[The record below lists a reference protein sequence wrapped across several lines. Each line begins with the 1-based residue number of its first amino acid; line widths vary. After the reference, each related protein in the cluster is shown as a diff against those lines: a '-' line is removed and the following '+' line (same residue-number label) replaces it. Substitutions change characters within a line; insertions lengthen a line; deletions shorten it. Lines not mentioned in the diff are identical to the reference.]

1 MATLD
6 DILTTQK
13 NGVNAINNL
22 GQALK
27 LYNEGQF
34 TSATVTATT
43 LIATG
48 SGRLVNVAVVV
59 KGSAD
64 GFIHNASSTGLASLS
79 NRLCATPTAASGVYL
94 IGSKF
99 TNGLVI
105 APGTGQA
112 LNVTYSLD

>member
-43 LIATG
+43 LITTG
-48 SGRLVNVAVVV
+48 SGRLVSVSVVV

-64 GFIHNASSTGLASLS
+64 GLVYNASSVSAIALG
-79 NRLCATPTAASGVYL
+79 NRLCAAPTAASGVYPV
-94 IGSKF
+94 GVRF
-99 TNGLVI
+99 TNGLVL

>member
-13 NGVNAINNL
+13 NGVNAINSL
-22 GQALK
+22 GQSLK
-27 LYNEGQF
+27 LYNEGQY
-34 TSATVTATT
+34 TSNTVTTST
-43 LIATG
+43 FIAAG
-48 SGRLVNVAVVV
+48 SGRLVSVAVVI

-64 GFIHNASSTGLASLS
+64 GLIHNAGSVGAISLS
-79 NRLCATPTAASGVYL
+79 NRLCAAPTAASGVYPV
-94 IGSKF
+94 GAKF

-105 APGTGQA
+105 VPGTGQA